1 MYVPGGISG
10 TPPWIAYA
18 RSPRLEAQP
27 QRLRREGHGNKVVLS
42 LATAGFDQQSVVD
55 AGHQR
60 IRSGAL
66 HPGPHSGDT
75 HTVCE
80 VRDGDGIG
88 RGNKIPDGV
97 RVLVG
102 LDLTDGD
109 DFKRRELELSVEG
122 KENGVGVRRGRTPVS
137 AEKPSPRRM

>member
-1 MYVPGGISG
+1 MLE
-10 TPPWIAYA
+10 
-18 RSPRLEAQP
+18 PRP
-27 QRLRREGHGNKVVLS
+27 QYLRGKGYGNEVVLS
-42 LATAGFDQQSVVD
+42 LETAGFDQQSVVD

-60 IRSGAL
+60 IWSGARY
-66 HPGPHSGDT
+66 PGPHARDT

-137 AEKPSPRRM
+137 AEEPSPRRM